1 MNTNDSVPSL
11 FGAYFDKGIPKRII
25 IKKKIT

>member
-11 FGAYFDKGIPKRII
+11 FGTDFDKGIPKRTI
-25 IKKKIT
+25 IKKKTT